1 MNVFID
7 GQPLLGPPTG
17 IHRYVQSLYE
27 CLVYSQKIDIYLSFN
42 RMVRKIELHE
52 YLINSQE
59 HILNTRYP
67 YKVIRRLFKPNP
79 LYHLPID
86 LFTKTKADIY
96 HGTNF
101 TFLPVFKGKKI
112 ITIHDL
118 AYMRYPE
125 TTSERIYAHHSKW
138 VPYCAKHCDHIIAD
152 SNQTKN
158 DIIDLLNISED
169 KISVVYLAA
178 DEHFRP
184 LKGSKKKNLLAFPY
198 FLFVG
203 TLEPRKNLLTLLKA
217 YQLYKKN
224 SDSSNKLVLVGVKGW
239 KYSPIF
245 EWIKENK
252 LEDDIIVT
260 GFITDEELVSMYN
273 EATALVMPSIY
284 EGFGLP
290 VVEAMQCGT
299 PIIGSNC
306 TSIAE
311 IVDRYGILIDPYDI
325 EGWAM
330 AMDSLSRSQYERSR
344 LAALSLERASNF
356 SWKETAN
363 QTQHIYERL
372 L

>member
-1 MNVFID
+1 
-7 GQPLLGPPTG
+7 
-17 IHRYVQSLYE
+17 
-27 CLVYSQKIDIYLSFN
+27 
-42 RMVRKIELHE
+42 MVRKIELHD
-52 YLINSQE
+52 YQLNSQE
-59 HILNTRYP
+59 HLLNTRYP
-67 YKVIRRLFKPNP
+67 YKVIRRLLKPNI
-79 LYHLPID
+79 LYNIPID
-86 LFTKTKADIY
+86 LFSKTKADIY

-101 TFLPVFKGKKI
+101 TFLPIFKGKKI

-152 SNQTKN
+152 SQQTKN
-158 DIIDLLNISED
+158 DIIDLLHISED

-178 DEHFRP
+178 NSHFKP
-184 LKGSKKKNLLAFPY
+184 IQKQFSINISHDPY

-217 YQLYKKN
+217 YVQYRKN
-224 SDSSNKLVLVGVKGW
+224 SDFCNKLVLVGVKGW

-245 EWIKENK
+245 DWIKENK

-260 GFITDEELVSMYN
+260 GFITEEELVAMYN
-273 EATALVMPSIY
+273 GATALVMPSIY

-311 IVDRYGILIDPYDI
+311 IVDHYGILIDPYDI
-325 EGWAM
+325 EGWAR
-330 AMDSLSRSQYERSR
+330 ALDSLSRSQYERSR
-344 LAALSLERASNF
+344 LAALSLERASHF
-356 SWKETAN
+356 SWKETAI
-363 QTQHIYERL
+363 QTHRIYERL

>member
-1 MNVFID
+1 MNVFLD

-27 CLVYSQKIDIYLSFN
+27 YLVHSQQIDVYLSFN
-42 RMVRKIELHE
+42 RMVRKIELHDN
-52 YLINSQE
+52 LPNSQE
-59 HILNTRYP
+59 HSLNTRYP
-67 YKVIRRLFKPNP
+67 YKVIRRLLKPNV
-79 LYHLPID
+79 LYNIPID
-86 LFTKTKADIY
+86 LFSATKADIY

-101 TFLPVFKGKKI
+101 TFLPIYKGKKI

-152 SNQTKN
+152 SHQTKS
-158 DIIDLLNISED
+158 DIIDLLHISEE
-169 KISVVYLAA
+169 KISVVHLAA
-178 DEHFRP
+178 DAHFKP
-184 LKGSKKKNLLAFPY
+184 LQNSFKNSFLSYPY

-203 TLEPRKNLLTLLKA
+203 TLEPRKNLLTILKA
-217 YQLYKKN
+217 FELYRKN
-224 SDSSNKLVLVGVKGW
+224 SDSCNKLVLVGVKGW

-245 EWIKENK
+245 DWIKESG

-260 GFITDEELVSMYN
+260 GFITDEELVAMYN
-273 EATALVMPSIY
+273 GATALVMPSIY

-290 VVEAMQCGT
+290 VIEAMQCGT

-325 EGWAM
+325 EGWAK
-330 AMDSLSRSQYERSR
+330 AMDSLGRSQNERSR
-344 LAALSLERASNF
+344 LAALSLERASHF
-356 SWKETAN
+356 SWQETAI
-363 QTQHIYERL
+363 QTHRIYERL